1 VHIEDINIANVY
13 IYTYVILCNIIYN
26 YILCINQ
33 FLNLLIYH
41 HLTILSVTMGKKPM
55 ALMGTQVRASAKG
68 TPRWGGGGPNVWLS
82 IGTFGTVRV
91 YNQNHYV
98 T

>member
-1 VHIEDINIANVY
+1 
-13 IYTYVILCNIIYN
+13 
-26 YILCINQ
+26 
-33 FLNLLIYH
+33 
-41 HLTILSVTMGKKPM
+41 MGKKPM